1 MPNAGSAA
9 INTSHSSLDRPSKRR
24 WHRSAASLL
33 LLCCIW
39 QSLWAADDDVGLWA
53 TGDYHYEIQDN
64 WLASLAIQAR
74 FADDIE
80 RLERLLFRPS
90 ITYRTASGI
99 GLTAGYDAHSV
110 ESPRDSIEHRSW
122 QQIAIKQNFGR
133 IVPFAHVRLEQRY
146 FENVDDISLRLRL
159 NAGVNIPLRG
169 GFSASLAN
177 EIFFTLN
184 DTSGGPVEG
193 FDQNRLFAG
202 FSKNLNER
210 LNVRLGYQMQY
221 VERAARDDLA
231 GHQVFIFF
239 TYK

>member
-1 MPNAGSAA
+1 MGSAA
-9 INTSHSSLDRPSKRR
+9 IKSRYSNPSKSLNRY
-24 WHRSAASLL
+24 WHRPAACLL
-33 LLCCIW
+33 LVFCIW
-39 QSLWAADDDVGLWA
+39 QPLWAADNDVGLWA
-53 TGDYHYEIQDN
+53 TGDYHYDIQDN
-64 WLASLAIQAR
+64 WLASLAVQAR
-74 FADDIE
+74 FADDLE

-90 ITYRTASGI
+90 ITFKTRAGI

-122 QQIAIKQNFGR
+122 QQVAVKQNLGR
-133 IVPFAHVRLEQRY
+133 IVPFAHIRLEQRY

-169 GFSASLAN
+169 GFNASLAN
-177 EIFFTLN
+177 EVFFTLN
-184 DTSGGPVEG
+184 ETNGGPIDG

-202 FSKNLNER
+202 FSKNLTER

-221 VERAARDDLA
+221 IERAARDDLA